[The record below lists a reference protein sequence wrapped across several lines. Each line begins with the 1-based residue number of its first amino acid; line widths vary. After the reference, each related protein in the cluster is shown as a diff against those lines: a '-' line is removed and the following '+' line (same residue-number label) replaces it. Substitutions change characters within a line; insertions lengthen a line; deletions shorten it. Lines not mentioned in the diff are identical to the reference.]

1 MGSFNP
7 NYRFFDPVLEVEDD
21 LQHMPHVPHSPLAG
35 QVCKA
40 RVTSSGV
47 RFEPRFFLYARF
59 FVIYFFG
66 YIILFFWGK
75 KYLLNNYYLFM

>member
-1 MGSFNP
+1 MTSTHAT
-7 NYRFFDPVLEVEDD
+7 RVTCATR
-21 LQHMPHVPHSPLAG
+21 SPLAV
-35 QVCKA
+35 QVCEA

-59 FVIYFFG
+59 FVIYFSR
-66 YIILFFWGK
+66 YIILFFGGQ